1 MSVWT
6 LLLLWIRSLDIVIVV
21 GLLIRGRTLLL
32 RLLARLR
39 RKRRGRV
46 SIRASRGGLRGGSC
60 LGPRCILLRILGIL
74 LLIVLIRIW
83 VGIVHWRR
91 LRILPTLLLLL
102 VVLIRVVLRVCLL
115 VWIAWQWLLMI
126 PIY

>member
-6 LLLLWIRSLDIVIVV
+6 LQLLWIRSLDIVIVV
-21 GLLIRGRTLLL
+21 GLLIRGWAPL

-46 SIRASRGGLRGGSC
+46 SIRASRGCLRGGSC
-60 LGPRCILLRILGIL
+60 RGPRCILLRILGIL
-74 LLIVLIRIW
+74 LLSVLIRIW
-83 VGIVHWRR
+83 VGIVHRRR